1 MQIAEAMLLKYVT
14 SWINHFHQPVICYQC
29 SLLSGCP
36 HDFFPISL
44 KDTNSMS
51 LKSVLLCFCSDSP
64 SEIWLIRQFSHI
76 QVLCW
81 NAVIHRNV
89 TFESF
94 KLIY

>member
-1 MQIAEAMLLKYVT
+1 
-14 SWINHFHQPVICYQC
+14 
-29 SLLSGCP
+29 
-36 HDFFPISL
+36 
-44 KDTNSMS
+44 MS

-94 KLIY
+94 KLINHIKLDKPFFRLRIFTYIHIISQSLKLCEDWS